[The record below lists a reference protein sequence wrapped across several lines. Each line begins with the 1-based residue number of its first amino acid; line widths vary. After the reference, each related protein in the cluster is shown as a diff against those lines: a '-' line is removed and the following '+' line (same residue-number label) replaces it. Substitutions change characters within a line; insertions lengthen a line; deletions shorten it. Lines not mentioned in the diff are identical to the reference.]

1 MPRICTSDAARSK
14 IRDCFGAING
24 TDKYIDTSCL
34 CGPNFVF
41 FFRLASAT
49 ATMMRSAIV
58 HTRDPSVNHK
68 DQRYNNINMHYIMI
82 HNIFK

>member
-1 MPRICTSDAARSK
+1 MPSINTSDAARAK

-41 FFRLASAT
+41 FRLVSAT
-49 ATMMRSAIV
+49 VTMIRSAIIY
-58 HTRDPSVNHK
+58 TRDSSENHK
-68 DQRYNNINMHYIMI
+68 D
-82 HNIFK
+82 

>member
-1 MPRICTSDAARSK
+1 MPRTYTSDAARAK

-41 FFRLASAT
+41 FF
-49 ATMMRSAIV
+49 V
-58 HTRDPSVNHK
+58 
-68 DQRYNNINMHYIMI
+68 
-82 HNIFK
+82 